1 MSEIK
6 EKTVQTGI
14 TVGLP
19 RALLYYR
26 YAALWKEF
34 FAVLGV
40 QTVVSKPT
48 SRKTIDEGTALAI
61 DETCLSAKIYM
72 GHVKELIGKCDYIL
86 VPRIHSYGH
95 NREFCT
101 KFHALYDVTVN
112 TFRRQPQKFISYN
125 VDFYEKK
132 DEQTAFIEMGQEL
145 GFSVKDSKKAYER
158 AKKAEIKKLKSDIQK
173 AEQAYKSD
181 KIKVLIAAHSYV
193 IKDAYL
199 GSTVLDFLRRNDVEP
214 IRADLV
220 DRDEALRASGVIS
233 PTCKW
238 QVNRE
243 ILGSI
248 DLHKEKIDG
257 IILLSAFPCGPDS
270 MVNEM
275 ISRRIKGIPVLNM
288 VLDGQNG
295 TAGVETRLESF
306 IDIIRFKEGR
316 L

>member
-1 MSEIK
+1 ME
-6 EKTVQTGI
+6 EKKLTI
-14 TVGLP
+14 GLP

-26 YAALWKEF
+26 YSTLWKEF
-34 FAVLGV
+34 FAALNV
-40 QTVVSKPT
+40 QTVVSSPT
-48 SRKTIDEGTALAI
+48 SKKTVDEGTALAI
-61 DETCLSAKIYM
+61 DETCLSAKIFM

-86 VPRIHSYGH
+86 VPRVSSYGRK
-95 NREFCT
+95 REFCT

-112 TFRRQPQKFISYN
+112 TFRRYPQKFISYN
-125 VDFYEKK
+125 VDYYAKI
-132 DEQTAFIEMGQEL
+132 DEQSAFIQLGQEL
-145 GFSVKDSKKAYER
+145 GFSIKDSKKAYDR
-158 AKKAEIKKLKSDIQK
+158 AKKAESKKRKNDVRK
-173 AEQAYKSD
+173 AEAAYKSE

-193 IKDAYL
+193 IMDSYL
-199 GSTVLDFLRRNDVEP
+199 GSTVVDFLRRNDVEP

-220 DRDEALRASGVIS
+220 DRDEALRAGSEIS

-243 ILGSI
+243 ILGCI
-248 DLHKEKIDG
+248 DLHKERIDG

-275 ISRRIKGIPVLNM
+275 IVRKIKGIPVLNM
-288 VLDGQNG
+288 VLDGQSG